1 MLILGHAGI
10 ALGAA
15 VLLDRALSKSDLV
28 VNRQDYS
35 KEQPQSS
42 STLVRAQSFMSGN
55 TGAHLASL
63 VKQIDIRVL
72 LIGSLLPDI
81 IDKPIGLYLFRSTFS
96 TGRIFCHTLLFLILI
111 TIAGIYLYKS
121 RTKVWLLVLSF
132 GTLIHLLLDQMW
144 LVPRT
149 LLWPVYGFHFPPEDV
164 SEWGRQML
172 HALRMD
178 PGTYVP
184 EIVGGVILAWFI
196 WTLARDSKVY
206 AFIKKGR
213 VL

>member
-10 ALGAA
+10 AIGAV
-15 VLLDRALSKSDLV
+15 VLLDRALSKSDLA
-28 VNRQDYS
+28 VNKQDDS
-35 KEQPQSS
+35 KVHPQISPTS
-42 STLVRAQSFMSGN
+42 VREQSFMSGN
-55 TGAHLASL
+55 KAAHLASL

-81 IDKPIGLYLFRSTFS
+81 VDKPIGLYLFRSTFS

-111 TIAGIYLYKS
+111 TIAGIYLYRS
-121 RTKVWLLVLSF
+121 RTKLWLLVLSF

-144 LVPRT
+144 LVQRT
-149 LLWPVYGFHFPPEDV
+149 LLWPLYGFHFPPEDV
-164 SEWGRQML
+164 SEWGREML
-172 HALRMD
+172 HALRTD

-184 EIVGGVILAWFI
+184 EIIGGVILAWFI
-196 WTLARDSKVY
+196 WTLARDKKVY
-206 AFIKKGR
+206 ALVKNGR

>member
-15 VLLDRALSKSDLV
+15 VLLDRALSKSDLA
-28 VNRQDYS
+28 VNKQDDS
-35 KEQPQSS
+35 KEQPQIS

-55 TGAHLASL
+55 KAAHLASL

-81 IDKPIGLYLFRSTFS
+81 VDKPIGLYLFRSTFS

-111 TIAGIYLYKS
+111 TIAGIYLYRS
-121 RTKVWLLVLSF
+121 RTKLWLLVLSF

-144 LVPRT
+144 LVSRT
-149 LLWPVYGFHFPPEDV
+149 LLWPLYGFHFPPEDV
-164 SEWGRQML
+164 SEWGQEML
-172 HALRMD
+172 HALRTE

-184 EIVGGVILAWFI
+184 EIIGGVILAWFT
-196 WTLARDSKVY
+196 WALARDSEVY
-206 AFIKKGR
+206 AFIKNGR

>member
-28 VNRQDYS
+28 VNKQDDS
-35 KEQPQSS
+35 KEQPQGS

-55 TGAHLASL
+55 KAAHLASL
-63 VKQIDIRVL
+63 VKQVDIRVL

-81 IDKPIGLYLFRSTFS
+81 VDKPIGIYLFRNTFS

-111 TIAGIYLYKS
+111 TIAGIYLYRS

-132 GTLIHLLLDQMW
+132 GMLIHLLLDQMW

-149 LLWPVYGFHFPPEDV
+149 LLWPLYGFHFPPEDV
-164 SEWGRQML
+164 SEWGREML
-172 HALRMD
+172 HALRTD

-184 EIVGGVILAWFI
+184 EIIGGVILAWFI
-196 WTLARDSKVY
+196 WTLARDSKFC
-206 AFIKKGR
+206 AFIKNGR

>member
-10 ALGAA
+10 VLGAA
-15 VLLDRALSKSDLV
+15 VLLDRALSKSDPV
-28 VNRQDYS
+28 INRQDDS

-42 STLVRAQSFMSGN
+42 STLVRAESFMSGN
-55 TGAHLASL
+55 RAAHLASL

-81 IDKPIGLYLFRSTFS
+81 VDKPIGLYLFRSTFS

-111 TIAGIYLYKS
+111 AIAGIYLYRS

-178 PGTYVP
+178 PGTYIP
-184 EIVGGVILAWFI
+184 EIIGGVILAWFI
-196 WTLARDSKVY
+196 WTLARDNKVY
-206 AFIKKGR
+206 ALVKNGR